1 MKDDFISVE
10 ELWGYL
16 LDCGFMGTNPKIE
29 VVPSFLSEM
38 FTVACHAM
46 NLYEK

>member
-10 ELWGYL
+10 ELWGCL
-16 LDCGFMGTNPKIE
+16 LDCGFMDANPKME
-29 VVPSFLSEM
+29 VVPSSLGEM

-46 NLYEK
+46 SLYER